1 MGLMDTLNNLTQQM
15 NNAVDKITNS
25 NAQGVQGAPVNQGLA
40 GLGVVNENNSNG
52 NMQSP
57 AGFMDKADTDVRKL
71 VTFIDRFTD
80 NSQYVEYLSKWFTET
95 GLFTVT
101 PMNNCISLQMNTN
114 VNNQNKWFTETGL
127 FVVTPMNNCIS
138 LQMNTN
144 VNNQTFVANYTVYG
158 CINQSEVDTVLQ
170 SISMSPNMNGVTII
184 LGYINFNDNEIRT
197 AKQYNIQLIGIEG
210 ILEINHAIELADSRL
225 PYVTFDKSSFLHM
238 LASALHN
245 KYKMAQQCGGN
256 TFDNMTNS
264 MSASLNNFGERTS
277 EALSGFA
284 AGVGLSKAVNTES
297 NQQVVKNEEQLAE
310 ELANT
315 METQQAA
322 QSNGVSLEKS
332 NDTVQTNGVSLEKN
346 NGVSL
351 EKSSG
356 VSLEK

>member
-25 NAQGVQGAPVNQGLA
+25 GTQGVQSTPVNQGLA

-95 GLFTVT
+95 GLFIVT

-114 VNNQNKWFTETGL
+114 VNNQPFT
-127 FVVTPMNNCIS
+127 
-138 LQMNTN
+138 
-144 VNNQTFVANYTVYG
+144 ANYNVYG
-158 CINQSEVDTVLQ
+158 CINQSEADTILQ
-170 SISMSPNMNGVTII
+170 NIGMAPNMNGVTII
-184 LGYINFNDNEIRT
+184 LGYINFNDNEIRA

-256 TFDNMTNS
+256 AFDNMTSN

-284 AGVGLSKAVNTES
+284 AGVGLSKVVNNEN

-310 ELANT
+310 ELANNV
-315 METQQAA
+315 ETQQTA
-322 QSNGVSLEKS
+322 QSNGVSLEKDN
-332 NDTVQTNGVSLEKN
+332 NDAVQNNGISLEKSS
-346 NGVSL
+346 GVSL

>member
-25 NAQGVQGAPVNQGLA
+25 GTQGVQSTPVNQGLA

-95 GLFTVT
+95 GLFIVT

-114 VNNQNKWFTETGL
+114 VNNQPFT
-127 FVVTPMNNCIS
+127 
-138 LQMNTN
+138 
-144 VNNQTFVANYTVYG
+144 ANYNVYG
-158 CINQSEVDTVLQ
+158 CINQSEADTILQ
-170 SISMSPNMNGVTII
+170 NIGMAPNMNGVTII
-184 LGYINFNDNEIRT
+184 LGYINFNDNEIRA

-238 LASALHN
+238 LASALHD

-256 TFDNMTNS
+256 AFDNMTSN
-264 MSASLNNFGERTS
+264 MSTSLNNFGERTS
-277 EALSGFA
+277 EALSSFA
-284 AGVGLSKAVNTES
+284 ADVGLSKAVNNEN

-310 ELANT
+310 ELANNV
-315 METQQAA
+315 ETQQTA
-322 QSNGVSLEKS
+322 QSNGVSLEKDN
-332 NDTVQTNGVSLEKN
+332 NDAVQN
-346 NGVSL
+346 NGISL

-356 VSLEK
+356 VSLGKSSGVSLEK

>member
-1 MGLMDTLNNLTQQM
+1 M

-25 NAQGVQGAPVNQGLA
+25 GTQGVQSTPVNQGLA

-57 AGFMDKADTDVRKL
+57 AGFMDKADTDIRKL
-71 VTFIDRFTD
+71 ATFIDRFTD

-101 PMNNCISLQMNTN
+101 PMNNCIYLQMNTN
-114 VNNQNKWFTETGL
+114 VNNQPFTDNSQYVEYLSKWFTETGL
-127 FVVTPMNNCIS
+127 FTVTPMNNCIY

-144 VNNQTFVANYTVYG
+144 VNNQPFTDNYNVYG
-158 CINQSEVDTVLQ
+158 CINQSEVDTILQ
-170 SISMSPNMNGVTII
+170 NIGMAPNMNGVTII
-184 LGYINFNDNEIRT
+184 LGYINFNDNEIRA

-225 PYVTFDKSSFLHM
+225 PYVAFDKSSFLHM
-238 LASALHN
+238 LASALHD

-256 TFDNMTNS
+256 AFDNMTSN

-277 EALSGFA
+277 EALSGFVA
-284 AGVGLSKAVNTES
+284 SVGLSKAVNNEN

-310 ELANT
+310 ELANNV
-315 METQQAA
+315 ETQQTA
-322 QSNGVSLEKS
+322 QSNGVSLEKDN
-332 NDTVQTNGVSLEKN
+332 NDAVQN
-346 NGVSL
+346 NGISL

-356 VSLEK
+356 VSLGKSSGVSLEK

>member
-25 NAQGVQGAPVNQGLA
+25 GTQGVQSTPVNQGLA

-95 GLFTVT
+95 GLFIVT

-114 VNNQNKWFTETGL
+114 VNNQPFT
-127 FVVTPMNNCIS
+127 
-138 LQMNTN
+138 
-144 VNNQTFVANYTVYG
+144 ANYNVYG
-158 CINQSEVDTVLQ
+158 CINQSEADTILQ
-170 SISMSPNMNGVTII
+170 NIGMAPNMNGVTII
-184 LGYINFNDNEIRT
+184 LGYINFNDNEIRA
-197 AKQYNIQLIGIEG
+197 AKHYNIQLIGIEG

-238 LASALHN
+238 LASALHD

-256 TFDNMTNS
+256 AFDNMTSN

-284 AGVGLSKAVNTES
+284 AGVGLSKAVNNEN

-310 ELANT
+310 ELANNV
-315 METQQAA
+315 ETQQTA
-322 QSNGVSLEKS
+322 QSNGVSLEKDN
-332 NDTVQTNGVSLEKN
+332 NDAVQNNGISLEKSSS
-346 NGVSL
+346 VSL
-351 EKSSG
+351 GKSSG

>member
-1 MGLMDTLNNLTQQM
+1 MGLMDKLNNLTQQM
-15 NNAVDKITNS
+15 NNVVDKITNS
-25 NAQGVQGAPVNQGLA
+25 NAQGAQGAPVNQGLA

-57 AGFMDKADTDVRKL
+57 AGFMDKADTDARKL
-71 VTFIDRFTD
+71 ATFIDRFAD
-80 NSQYVEYLSKWFTET
+80 NSQYIEYL
-95 GLFTVT
+95 
-101 PMNNCISLQMNTN
+101 
-114 VNNQNKWFTETGL
+114 NKWFTETGL

-138 LQMNTN
+138 LQMNTSI
-144 VNNQTFVANYTVYG
+144 NNQPFVANYNVYG

-170 SISMSPNMNGVTII
+170 SISMAPNMNGITII

-245 KYKMAQQCGGN
+245 KYKMTQQCGGN

-264 MSASLNNFGERTS
+264 MPASLNNFGERTS

-297 NQQVVKNEEQLAE
+297 NQQIVKNEEQLAE
-310 ELANT
+310 ELANN
-315 METQQAA
+315 METPQTA

-332 NDTVQTNGVSLEKN
+332 SDAVQTNGVSLEKS

-351 EKSSG
+351 EKSNG

>member
-1 MGLMDTLNNLTQQM
+1 MDTLNNLTQQM

-197 AKQYNIQLIGIEG
+197 AKQYNIQLI
-210 ILEINHAIELADSRL
+210 
-225 PYVTFDKSSFLHM
+225 
-238 LASALHN
+238 
-245 KYKMAQQCGGN
+245 
-256 TFDNMTNS
+256 
-264 MSASLNNFGERTS
+264 
-277 EALSGFA
+277 
-284 AGVGLSKAVNTES
+284 
-297 NQQVVKNEEQLAE
+297 
-310 ELANT
+310 
-315 METQQAA
+315 
-322 QSNGVSLEKS
+322 
-332 NDTVQTNGVSLEKN
+332 
-346 NGVSL
+346 
-351 EKSSG
+351 
-356 VSLEK
+356 

>member
-25 NAQGVQGAPVNQGLA
+25 GTQGVQSTPVNQGLA

-95 GLFTVT
+95 GLFIVT

-114 VNNQNKWFTETGL
+114 VNNQPFT
-127 FVVTPMNNCIS
+127 
-138 LQMNTN
+138 
-144 VNNQTFVANYTVYG
+144 ANYNVYG
-158 CINQSEVDTVLQ
+158 CINQSEADTILQ
-170 SISMSPNMNGVTII
+170 NIGMAPNMNGVTII
-184 LGYINFNDNEIRT
+184 LGYINFNDNEIRA

-238 LASALHN
+238 LASALHD
-245 KYKMAQQCGGN
+245 KYKMAQQYGGN
-256 TFDNMTNS
+256 AFDNMTSN

-284 AGVGLSKAVNTES
+284 AGVGLSKAVNNEN

-310 ELANT
+310 ELANNV
-315 METQQAA
+315 ETQQTA
-322 QSNGVSLEKS
+322 QSNGVSLEKDN
-332 NDTVQTNGVSLEKN
+332 NDAVQN
-346 NGVSL
+346 NGISL

-356 VSLEK
+356 VSLGKSSGVSLEK

>member
-25 NAQGVQGAPVNQGLA
+25 GTQGVQSTPVNQGLA

-57 AGFMDKADTDVRKL
+57 AGFMDKADTDIRKL
-71 VTFIDRFTD
+71 ATFIDRFTD
-80 NSQYVEYLSKWFTET
+80 NSRYIEYLNKWFTET
-95 GLFTVT
+95 GLFIVT
-101 PMNNCISLQMNTN
+101 PMNNCILLQMNTN
-114 VNNQNKWFTETGL
+114 VNNQPFT
-127 FVVTPMNNCIS
+127 
-138 LQMNTN
+138 
-144 VNNQTFVANYTVYG
+144 ANYNVYG
-158 CINQSEVDTVLQ
+158 CINQSEADAVLQ
-170 SISMSPNMNGVTII
+170 SIGTTSNMNGVTII

-245 KYKMAQQCGGN
+245 KYKMTQQYGGN
-256 TFDNMTNS
+256 TFDNMTNN

-277 EALSGFA
+277 EALSGFV
-284 AGVGLSKAVNTES
+284 AGVGLSKAVDNEN

-310 ELANT
+310 ELANNI
-315 METQQAA
+315 ETQQTA
-322 QSNGVSLEKS
+322 QNSGISLEKS
-332 NDTVQTNGVSLEKN
+332 TNDTVQSNGISLRKSEGISLENSSSVSLEN
-346 NGVSL
+346 
-351 EKSSG
+351 
-356 VSLEK
+356 

>member
-25 NAQGVQGAPVNQGLA
+25 GTQGVQSTPVNQGLA

-114 VNNQNKWFTETGL
+114 VNNQPFT
-127 FVVTPMNNCIS
+127 
-138 LQMNTN
+138 
-144 VNNQTFVANYTVYG
+144 ANYNVYG
-158 CINQSEVDTVLQ
+158 CINQSEADTILQ
-170 SISMSPNMNGVTII
+170 NIGMAPNMNGVTII
-184 LGYINFNDNEIRT
+184 LGYINFNDNEIRA

-238 LASALHN
+238 LASALHD

-256 TFDNMTNS
+256 AFDNMTSN

-284 AGVGLSKAVNTES
+284 AGVGLSKAVNNEN

-310 ELANT
+310 ELANNV
-315 METQQAA
+315 ETQQTA
-322 QSNGVSLEKS
+322 QSNGVSLEKDN
-332 NDTVQTNGVSLEKN
+332 NDAVQN
-346 NGVSL
+346 NGISL

-356 VSLEK
+356 VSLGKSSGVSLEK

>member
-1 MGLMDTLNNLTQQM
+1 MDTLNNLTQQM

-25 NAQGVQGAPVNQGLA
+25 GTQGVQSTPVNQGLA

-95 GLFTVT
+95 GLFIVT

-114 VNNQNKWFTETGL
+114 VNNQPFT
-127 FVVTPMNNCIS
+127 
-138 LQMNTN
+138 
-144 VNNQTFVANYTVYG
+144 ANYNVYG
-158 CINQSEVDTVLQ
+158 CINQSEADTILQ
-170 SISMSPNMNGVTII
+170 NIGMAPNMNGVTII
-184 LGYINFNDNEIRT
+184 LGYINFNDNEIRA

-238 LASALHN
+238 LASALHD

-256 TFDNMTNS
+256 AFDNMTSN

-284 AGVGLSKAVNTES
+284 ADVGLSKAVNNEN

-310 ELANT
+310 ELANNV
-315 METQQAA
+315 ETQQTA
-322 QSNGVSLEKS
+322 QSNGVSLEKDN
-332 NDTVQTNGVSLEKN
+332 NDAVQN
-346 NGVSL
+346 NGISL

-356 VSLEK
+356 VSLGKSSGVSLEK

>member
-80 NSQYVEYLSKWFTET
+80 NSQYIEYL
-95 GLFTVT
+95 
-101 PMNNCISLQMNTN
+101 
-114 VNNQNKWFTETGL
+114 NKWFTETGL

-144 VNNQTFVANYTVYG
+144 VNNQTFVANYNVYG

-184 LGYINFNDNEIRT
+184 LGYINFNDNEIRA

-238 LASALHN
+238 LASALHD

-256 TFDNMTNS
+256 AFDNMTIN

-277 EALSGFA
+277 EALSSFA
-284 AGVGLSKAVNTES
+284 AGVGLSKAVNNEN

-310 ELANT
+310 ELANNV
-315 METQQAA
+315 ETQQTA
-322 QSNGVSLEKS
+322 QSNGVSLERDN
-332 NDTVQTNGVSLEKN
+332 NDAVQN
-346 NGVSL
+346 NGISL

-356 VSLEK
+356 VSLGKSSGVSLEK

>member
-25 NAQGVQGAPVNQGLA
+25 GTQGVQSTPVNQGLA

-95 GLFTVT
+95 GLFIVT

-114 VNNQNKWFTETGL
+114 VNNQPFT
-127 FVVTPMNNCIS
+127 
-138 LQMNTN
+138 
-144 VNNQTFVANYTVYG
+144 ANYNVYG
-158 CINQSEVDTVLQ
+158 CINQSEADTILQ
-170 SISMSPNMNGVTII
+170 NIGMAPNMNGVTII
-184 LGYINFNDNEIRT
+184 LGYINFNDNEIRA

-238 LASALHN
+238 LASALHD

-256 TFDNMTNS
+256 AFDNMTSN

-284 AGVGLSKAVNTES
+284 ADVGLSKAVNNEN

-310 ELANT
+310 ELANNV
-315 METQQAA
+315 ETQQTA
-322 QSNGVSLEKS
+322 QSNGVSLEKDN
-332 NDTVQTNGVSLEKN
+332 NDAVQN
-346 NGVSL
+346 NGISL

-356 VSLEK
+356 VSLGKSSGVSLEK

>member
-25 NAQGVQGAPVNQGLA
+25 GTQGVQSTPVNQGLA

-114 VNNQNKWFTETGL
+114 VNNQPFT
-127 FVVTPMNNCIS
+127 
-138 LQMNTN
+138 
-144 VNNQTFVANYTVYG
+144 ANYNVYG
-158 CINQSEVDTVLQ
+158 CINHSEADTILQ
-170 SISMSPNMNGVTII
+170 NIGMAPNMNGVTII
-184 LGYINFNDNEIRT
+184 LGYINFNDNEIRA

-225 PYVTFDKSSFLHM
+225 PYVAFDKSSFLHM
-238 LASALHN
+238 LASALHD

-256 TFDNMTNS
+256 AFDNMTSN

-277 EALSGFA
+277 EALSGFVA
-284 AGVGLSKAVNTES
+284 SVGLSKAVNNEN

-310 ELANT
+310 ELANNV
-315 METQQAA
+315 ETQQTA
-322 QSNGVSLEKS
+322 QSNGVSLEKDN
-332 NDTVQTNGVSLEKN
+332 NDAVQN
-346 NGVSL
+346 NGISL

-356 VSLEK
+356 VSLGKSSGVSLEK

>member
-1 MGLMDTLNNLTQQM
+1 MGLMDILNNLTQQM

-25 NAQGVQGAPVNQGLA
+25 GTQGVQSTPVNQGLA

-95 GLFTVT
+95 GLFIVT

-114 VNNQNKWFTETGL
+114 VNNQPFT
-127 FVVTPMNNCIS
+127 
-138 LQMNTN
+138 
-144 VNNQTFVANYTVYG
+144 ANYNVYG
-158 CINQSEVDTVLQ
+158 CINQSEADTILQ
-170 SISMSPNMNGVTII
+170 NIGMAPNMNGVTII
-184 LGYINFNDNEIRT
+184 LGYINFNDNEIRA

-238 LASALHN
+238 LASALHD

-256 TFDNMTNS
+256 AFDNMTSN

-284 AGVGLSKAVNTES
+284 ADVGLSKAVNNEN

-310 ELANT
+310 ELANNV
-315 METQQAA
+315 ETQQTA
-322 QSNGVSLEKS
+322 QSNGVSLEKDN
-332 NDTVQTNGVSLEKN
+332 NDAVQNNGISLEKSSS
-346 NGVSL
+346 VSL
-351 EKSSG
+351 GKSSG

>member
-114 VNNQNKWFTETGL
+114 VNNQ
-127 FVVTPMNNCIS
+127 P
-138 LQMNTN
+138 
-144 VNNQTFVANYTVYG
+144 FVANYTVYG
-158 CINQSEVDTVLQ
+158 CLNQNEVDTILQ
-170 SISMSPNMNGVTII
+170 NIGMAPNMNGVTII
-184 LGYINFNDNEIRT
+184 LGYINFNDNEIRA

-238 LASALHN
+238 LASALHD

-256 TFDNMTNS
+256 AFDNMTSN

-284 AGVGLSKAVNTES
+284 AGVGLSKAVNNEN

-310 ELANT
+310 ELANNV
-315 METQQAA
+315 ETQQTA
-322 QSNGVSLEKS
+322 QSNGVSLEKDN
-332 NDTVQTNGVSLEKN
+332 NDAVQN
-346 NGVSL
+346 NGISL

-356 VSLEK
+356 VSLGKSSGVSLEK

>member
-25 NAQGVQGAPVNQGLA
+25 GTQGVQSTPVNQGLA

-95 GLFTVT
+95 GLFIVT

-114 VNNQNKWFTETGL
+114 VNNQPFT
-127 FVVTPMNNCIS
+127 
-138 LQMNTN
+138 
-144 VNNQTFVANYTVYG
+144 ANYNVYG
-158 CINQSEVDTVLQ
+158 CINQSEADTILQ
-170 SISMSPNMNGVTII
+170 NIGMAPNMNGVTII
-184 LGYINFNDNEIRT
+184 LGYINFNDNEIRA

-238 LASALHN
+238 LASALHD

-256 TFDNMTNS
+256 AFDNMTSN
-264 MSASLNNFGERTS
+264 MSTSLNNFGERTS

-284 AGVGLSKAVNTES
+284 ADVGLSKAVNNEN

-310 ELANT
+310 ELANNV
-315 METQQAA
+315 ETQQTA
-322 QSNGVSLEKS
+322 QSNGVSLEKDN
-332 NDTVQTNGVSLEKN
+332 NDAVQN
-346 NGVSL
+346 NGISL

-356 VSLEK
+356 VSLGKSSGVSLEK

>member
-1 MGLMDTLNNLTQQM
+1 MDKLNNLTQQM

-25 NAQGVQGAPVNQGLA
+25 NAQGAQGAPVNQGLA

-57 AGFMDKADTDVRKL
+57 AGFMDKADTDIRKL
-71 VTFIDRFTD
+71 ATFIDRFAD
-80 NSQYVEYLSKWFTET
+80 NSQYIEYLNKWFTET
-95 GLFTVT
+95 GLFIVT

-114 VNNQNKWFTETGL
+114 VNNQ
-127 FVVTPMNNCIS
+127 
-138 LQMNTN
+138 Q
-144 VNNQTFVANYTVYG
+144 FVANYNVYG

-170 SISMSPNMNGVTII
+170 SIDMSPNMNGVTII

-284 AGVGLSKAVNTES
+284 AGVGLSKAANIES

-315 METQQAA
+315 METQQTA
-322 QSNGVSLEKS
+322 QS
-332 NDTVQTNGVSLEKN
+332 

>member
-1 MGLMDTLNNLTQQM
+1 MGLMDKLNNLTQQM

-25 NAQGVQGAPVNQGLA
+25 NAQGAQGAPVNQGLA

-57 AGFMDKADTDVRKL
+57 AGFMDKADTDIRKL
-71 VTFIDRFTD
+71 ATFIDRFAD
-80 NSQYVEYLSKWFTET
+80 NSQYIEYLNKWFTET
-95 GLFTVT
+95 GLFIVT

-114 VNNQNKWFTETGL
+114 VNNQ
-127 FVVTPMNNCIS
+127 
-138 LQMNTN
+138 Q
-144 VNNQTFVANYTVYG
+144 FVANYNVYG

-170 SISMSPNMNGVTII
+170 SIDMSPNMNGVTII

-284 AGVGLSKAVNTES
+284 AGVGLSKAANIES

-315 METQQAA
+315 METQQTA
-322 QSNGVSLEKS
+322 QS
-332 NDTVQTNGVSLEKN
+332 